1 MNDGQ
6 YLVTLTLSFR
16 FAFATIKYHLGMSV
30 YDIFAVEC
38 FLAWNFNVNCYLL
51 IETSKNENL
60 KLPTVTY
67 KITTCEKMKKR
78 PLSRSTSSIFSPC
91 FIIYYWEPWG
101 GPCVAKVQYTFAACK
116 LGWSISRFLWLPF
129 LVINIIS
136 TEKVEDIEDIWNS
149 NFKMRANRPCHGFRA
164 ILTSRQTREKL
175 QCLYWESN
183 FE

>member
-67 KITTCEKMKKR
+67 KITTCEKIIGR
-78 PLSRSTSSIFSPC
+78 FLDRLHRLSARVLL
-91 FIIYYWEPWG
+91 FIIE
-101 GPCVAKVQYTFAACK
+101 
-116 LGWSISRFLWLPF
+116 
-129 LVINIIS
+129 
-136 TEKVEDIEDIWNS
+136 
-149 NFKMRANRPCHGFRA
+149 NREEVLA
-164 ILTSRQTREKL
+164 
-175 QCLYWESN
+175 
-183 FE
+183 

>member
-1 MNDGQ
+1 MKLLNMKRVSNERKKVIKIWSAWLKGKSDLNDGQ

-60 KLPTVTY
+60 KLPTVTD
-67 KITTCEKMKKR
+67 KITTCEKIKR

-101 GPCVAKVQYTFAACK
+101 GPCVAKV
-116 LGWSISRFLWLPF
+116 
-129 LVINIIS
+129 
-136 TEKVEDIEDIWNS
+136 
-149 NFKMRANRPCHGFRA
+149 
-164 ILTSRQTREKL
+164 
-175 QCLYWESN
+175 
-183 FE
+183 